1 MAKSEF
7 DSVGRPAVQNQ
18 FDTSV
23 YDTCGVHWCLS

>member
-18 FDTSV
+18 FDTSFYNCV
-23 YDTCGVHWCLS
+23 VHRHLP